1 MESETRDF
9 YAKELIKN
17 GVVVAPNADEEEDLV
32 HRGPVPFGLPIP
44 VPEPAASNGNGT
56 GNGDGDGN
64 GDVVMGEPMT
74 LAQAGA

>member
-1 MESETRDF
+1 M
-9 YAKELIKN
+9 IKN

-44 VPEPAASNGNGT
+44 TPVPTASNGNGD
-56 GNGDGDGN
+56 GNGN
-64 GDVVMGEPMT
+64 GDVVMGGPMT